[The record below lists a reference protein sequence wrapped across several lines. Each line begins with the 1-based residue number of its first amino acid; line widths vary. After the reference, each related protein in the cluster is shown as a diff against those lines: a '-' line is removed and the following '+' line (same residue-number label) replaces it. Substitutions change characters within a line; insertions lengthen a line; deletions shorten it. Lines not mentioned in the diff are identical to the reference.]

1 MDFVKRIPKKVKV
14 AVFALF
20 IGAGSMSL
28 LAFDKGDDNYFEIS
42 KNLDIF
48 ATLYREV
55 NMYYV
60 DETDPGDMVKTA
72 IDAMLEKLD
81 PYTNYIPESDI
92 EDHRFM
98 TTGQYGGIGAL
109 VRQKGDYIY
118 ISEPYE
124 DKPAQKAGLLAGDAL
139 LEVDGKSVKG
149 KQTADVVKMLKGVPN
164 TKVSIKIK
172 REGNSDPLTF
182 SVMREE
188 IKINNVPYFG
198 MIDDK
203 IGYIKLT
210 GFTEDAGKEVKD
222 ALVSLKA
229 TNPGIEGVILDLRD
243 NPGGLLREAI
253 NISNVFVNKGQDI
266 VSTKGKVKEW
276 DKTYKALNTPVDTD
290 IPLVVLVSRGSASAS
305 EIVSGTIQDLDRG
318 VVIGQRSYGKGLVQ
332 TTRPLS
338 YNAQVKITTSKYYI
352 PSGRCIQALDYTHRN
367 DDGSV
372 GKVPDSLITAFKT
385 KNGRIVYDGG
395 GVNPDFKT
403 PIKKYSQILQS
414 LVIKSLIFDYATQ
427 YKLGHPSIPLAKT
440 FRLSD
445 ADYDEFVKWLD
456 GKEYDY
462 TTKSEELLDKLKT
475 TAEGEKYFDGVSKEF
490 QALKDRMM
498 HDKKSDLYKFK
509 GEIKEFL
516 EGEIVSRY
524 YYQKG
529 KIEASFKYDTE
540 ITEGVKI
547 LYDKPTYT
555 SILTGKYKQP
565 NPPKEDGDKD
575 DDSGDDDDGI
585 ATPKQKKKDMKNNN

>member
-1 MDFVKRIPKKVKV
+1 
-14 AVFALF
+14 
-20 IGAGSMSL
+20 
-28 LAFDKGDDNYFEIS
+28 
-42 KNLDIF
+42 
-48 ATLYREV
+48 
-55 NMYYV
+55 MYYV

-124 DKPAQKAGLLAGDAL
+124 DRPAQKAGLQAGDAL

-164 TKVSIKIK
+164 TKVSIKVK
-172 REGNSDPLTF
+172 RDGASQPLEF
-182 SVMREE
+182 SVTREE
-188 IKINNVPYFG
+188 IKIYNVPYYG

-222 ALVSLKA
+222 ALVNLKA
-229 TNPGIEGVILDLRD
+229 DHPGIEGVILDLRD

-318 VVIGQRSYGKGLVQ
+318 VIIGQRSYGKGLVQ

-367 DDGSV
+367 EDGSV
-372 GKVPDSLITAFKT
+372 GKIPDSLMTAFKT

-414 LVIKSLIFDYATQ
+414 LVIKSLIFDYATK
-427 YKLGHPSIPLAKT
+427 YKMEHPTIAKAKD
-440 FRLSD
+440 FKLSD
-445 ADYDEFVKWLD
+445 TEYEDFVKWLGD
-456 GKEYDY
+456 KEYDY

-490 QALKDRMM
+490 QALKDRMI
-498 HDKKSDLYKFK
+498 HDKKADLYKFK

-516 EGEIVSRY
+516 EGEIVGRY

-555 SILTGKYKQP
+555 TILTGKYKQP

-575 DDSGDDDDGI
+575 DDGDDDGGVN
-585 ATPKQKKKDMKNNN
+585 TPKQKKKEMKNNN

>member
-1 MDFVKRIPKKVKV
+1 MDFVKRIPGKIKV
-14 AVFALF
+14 AVLTAF
-20 IGAGSMSL
+20 IAVSSISL
-28 LAFDKGDDNYFEIS
+28 VAFDKGDDNYFEIS

-60 DETDPGDMVKTA
+60 DETNPGDMIKTG

-81 PYTNYIPESDI
+81 PYTNYIPESEI

-109 VRQKGDYIY
+109 IRQKGDLIY

-124 DKPAQKAGLLAGDAL
+124 DRPAAKAGLQAGDAL

-149 KQTADVVKMLKGVPN
+149 KTTSDVVKMLKGVPN
-164 TKVSIKIK
+164 TKVTVKVQ
-172 REGNSDPLTF
+172 REGTDQPLNFTLT
-182 SVMREE
+182 REE
-188 IKINNVPYFG
+188 IKIFNVPYFG

-222 ALVSLKA
+222 ALTSLKS

-276 DKTYKALNTPVDTD
+276 DKTYKALNNPVDTD

-372 GKVPDSLITAFKT
+372 GKVPDSLITPFKT
-385 KNGRIVYDGG
+385 KNGRTVYDGG

-403 PIKKYSQILQS
+403 PVPKYSQILQS
-414 LVIKSLIFDYATQ
+414 LVVKSLIFDYATQ
-427 YKLGHPSIPLAKT
+427 YKLKHPSIPAAKE
-440 FRLSD
+440 FKLSD
-445 ADYDEFVKWLD
+445 ADYDEFVKWLGD
-456 GKEYDY
+456 KEYDY
-462 TTKSEELLDKLKT
+462 TTRSEELLDKLKA
-475 TAEGEKYFDGVSKEF
+475 TAVKEKYFDGVSKEYDV
-490 QALKDRMM
+490 LKDKMM
-498 HDKKSDLYKFK
+498 HDKKADLYKFK
-509 GEIKEFL
+509 PEIKQFL
-516 EGEIVSRY
+516 ENEIVARY

-529 KIEASFKYDTE
+529 KIEASFKYDIE
-540 ITEGVKI
+540 VTEGITI
-547 LYDKPTYT
+547 LKDKSTYN
-555 SILTGKYKQP
+555 SILSGKYKQP
-565 NPPKEDGDKD
+565 NPPKEDGDD
-575 DDSGDDDDGI
+575 DDTDSEDGI
-585 ATPKQKKKDMKNNN
+585 VDTPKEKKQDLKKNN

>member
-1 MDFVKRIPKKVKV
+1 MKRIPKKIKV

-20 IGAGSMSL
+20 VGASSISL

-60 DETDPGDMVKTA
+60 DETNPGDMVKTA

-124 DKPAQKAGLLAGDAL
+124 DKPAQKAGLMAGDAL

-164 TKVSIKIK
+164 TKVSIKVK
-172 REGNSDPLTF
+172 RDGSNQPLEF

-198 MIDDK
+198 MVDDK
-203 IGYIKLT
+203 IGYIKLS

-253 NISNVFVNKGQDI
+253 NISNVFVNKGLDI

-305 EIVSGTIQDLDRG
+305 EIVSGTMQDLDRG
-318 VVIGQRSYGKGLVQ
+318 VIIGQRSYGKGLVQ

-338 YNAQVKITTSKYYI
+338 YNSQVKITTSKYYI

-367 DDGSV
+367 EDGSV
-372 GKVPDSLITAFKT
+372 GKIPDSLMTAFKT
-385 KNGRIVYDGG
+385 KNGRVVYDGG
-395 GVNPDFKT
+395 GVNPDYKT

-414 LVIKSLIFDYATQ
+414 LVVKSLVFDYATK
-427 YKLGHPSIPLAKT
+427 YKLEHPTIAKAKD
-440 FRLSD
+440 FKLSD
-445 ADYDEFVKWLD
+445 AEYEDFVKWLGD
-456 GKEYDY
+456 KEYDY
-462 TTKSEELLDKLKT
+462 TTKSEEMLDKLKS

-490 QALKDRMM
+490 QALKDGMM
-498 HDKKSDLYKFK
+498 HDKKADLYKFK

-516 EGEIVSRY
+516 EGEIVGRY

-547 LYDKPTYT
+547 LYDKPTY
-555 SILTGKYKQP
+555 SAILTGKYKQP
-565 NPPKEDGDKD
+565 NAPKEDGEKD
-575 DDSGDDDDGI
+575 DDGDDDGGV
-585 ATPKQKKKDMKNNN
+585 KQKKKT

>member
-1 MDFVKRIPKKVKV
+1 MEFLKRISTKVKTAALV
-14 AVFALF
+14 AFLGV
-20 IGAGSMSL
+20 GSVTL
-28 LAFDKGDDNYFEIS
+28 VAFDKGDDNYFEIS

-48 ATLYREV
+48 ATLFREV

-60 DETDPGDMVKTA
+60 DETKPGDMIQTA

-81 PYTNYIPESDI
+81 PYTNYIPESAI

-109 VRQKGDYIY
+109 VRQKGDFIY

-124 DKPAQKAGLLAGDAL
+124 DRPAQKAGLQAGDAI
-139 LEVDGKSVKG
+139 LEVDGKSAKG
-149 KQTADVVKMLKGVPN
+149 KETADVVKMLKGVPN
-164 TKVSIKIK
+164 TKVVIKVQ
-172 REGNSDPLTF
+172 RDGVANPMEFT
-182 SVMREE
+182 VTREE
-188 IKINNVPYFG
+188 IKIYNVPYFG

-222 ALVSLKA
+222 ALVSLKDK
-229 TNPGIEGVILDLRD
+229 NPGITGVILDLRD

-253 NISNVFVNKGQDI
+253 NIANVFVPKGQDI

-276 DKTYKALNTPVDTD
+276 DKTYKALNNPVDLD

-332 TTRPLS
+332 TTRPIS

-403 PIKKYSQILQS
+403 ALPKYSQILQS
-414 LVIKSLIFDYATQ
+414 LMLKSLIFDYATV
-427 YKLGHPSIPLAKT
+427 YKNSHPTIPNAKS
-440 FRLSD
+440 FRLTD
-445 ADYDEFVKWLD
+445 AEYDEFVKWLGD
-456 GKEYDY
+456 KEYDY
-462 TTKSEELLDKLKT
+462 TTKSEDILDKLKK
-475 TAEGEKYFDGVSKEF
+475 TAESEKYFDGISKEY

-498 HDKKSDLYKFK
+498 HDKKADLMKFK
-509 GEIKEFL
+509 DEIKEFL
-516 EGEIVSRY
+516 EGEIISRY

-529 KIEASFKYDTE
+529 KIEASFKYDIE
-540 ITEGVKI
+540 ITEGIKI
-547 LYDKPTYT
+547 LNDKGTYT
-555 SILTGKYKQP
+555 AILTGKYKQP
-565 NPPKEDGDKD
+565 DPPKEDGDDMSSDELKD
-575 DDSGDDDDGI
+575 I
-585 ATPKQKKKDMKNNN
+585 PAKKKKDAKNNN

>member
-1 MDFVKRIPKKVKV
+1 MSFLKQFSTKIKV
-14 AVFALF
+14 AAFSLIIAT
-20 IGAGSMSL
+20 GSLTLMS
-28 LAFDKGDDNYFEIS
+28 FDDGTDNYFEIS

-48 ATLYREV
+48 ATLFREV

-60 DETDPGDMVKTA
+60 DETNPGDMMKTA
-72 IDAMLEKLD
+72 IDGMLEDLD
-81 PYTNYIPESDI
+81 PYTNYIPESEI

-124 DKPAQKAGLLAGDAL
+124 GKPAQKAGLQAGDAL

-149 KQTADVVKMLKGVPN
+149 KNTADVVKMLKGVPN
-164 TKVSIKIK
+164 TKVNIKVK
-172 REGNSDPLTF
+172 REGTEDALSF

-188 IKINNVPYFG
+188 IKINNVPYYG

-203 IGYIKLT
+203 TGYIKLT
-210 GFTEDAGKEVKD
+210 GFTDDAGKEVKD
-222 ALVSLKA
+222 ALAELKSKYNA
-229 TNPGIEGVILDLRD
+229 QSVILDLRD

-253 NISNVFVNKGQDI
+253 NISNVFCEKGQEV
-266 VSTKGKVKEW
+266 VSTRGKVKEW
-276 DKTYKALNTPVDTD
+276 DKSYKALNAPVDTE

-305 EIVSGTIQDLDRG
+305 EIVSGTMQDLDRG
-318 VVIGQRSYGKGLVQ
+318 VIVGQRSFGKGLVQ

-372 GKVPDSLITAFKT
+372 GKVPDSLITPFKT
-385 KNGRIVYDGG
+385 KNGRVVYDGG

-403 PIKKYSQILQS
+403 PIHKYSQILQS
-414 LVIKSLIFDYATQ
+414 LVLKSLIFDYATQ
-427 YKLGHPSIPLAKT
+427 YKLKHPSIVAAKDFKLT
-440 FRLSD
+440 D
-445 ADYDEFVKWLD
+445 AEYDEFVAWLAD
-456 GKEYDY
+456 KEYDY
-462 TTKSEELLDKLKT
+462 TTKSEDLLKQLKSV
-475 TAEGEKYFDGVSKEF
+475 AEKEKYFDAAAIEF
-490 QALKDRMM
+490 TALKDKMT

-509 GEIKEFL
+509 VEIQEFL
-516 EGEIVSRY
+516 ESEIVSRY

-529 KIEASFKYDTE
+529 KIENGFKYDVE
-540 ITEGVKI
+540 VKEALAI
-547 LYDKPTYT
+547 LGDKARYNG
-555 SILTGKYKQP
+555 ILNGKVKQE
-565 NPPKEDGDKD
+565 NPPSDT
-575 DDSGDDDDGI
+575 GDDTDSDEED
-585 ATPKQKKKDMKNNN
+585 TPPQKKNK